1 MKRDGPRLIAI
12 KRPAIAMTFSLRRHD
27 ECSSEK
33 NHQEDV
39 DLLVRVTELLLVDEI
54 VQLRRKPE
62 DQQG

>member
-1 MKRDGPRLIAI
+1 
-12 KRPAIAMTFSLRRHD
+12 MTFSLRRHD